1 VPIERSPSGIPGLD
15 DLIGGGL
22 PVPSI
27 ILVAGEPG
35 TGKTTL
41 AVQSLF
47 DVAKRGGTG
56 IYLSAISEPPWV
68 VQSFL
73 SSYGFYD
80 ASLVDSN
87 KIIFAD
93 LGSYLVYEPENFLQ
107 RLQEVVETYAPARLV
122 IDPITP
128 IAEILRRKNINDRE
142 FLHNLFAYLKTL
154 SCTTMITGEETY
166 EDIPGSLEAYMVD
179 GIIVMSYPEDEGV
192 RRKYIEVLKLR
203 GTNHATG
210 RQLLDIT
217 SDGIT
222 IQAGLR

>member
-1 VPIERSPSGIPGLD
+1 VPLERVASGIPGLD
-15 DLIGGGL
+15 ELLGGGF
-22 PVPSI
+22 PVPST

-41 AVQSLF
+41 GVQGLF
-47 DVAKRGGTG
+47 DVARHDGVG
-56 IYLSAISEPPWV
+56 IYLTAVSEPPWV

-73 SSYGFYD
+73 SNYSFYD
-80 ASLVDSN
+80 AGLVDSN
-87 KIIFAD
+87 RVIFAD
-93 LGSYLVYEPENFLQ
+93 MGSYLVYEPENFLG
-107 RLQEVVETYAPARLV
+107 RLEEVVETYSPDRLV

-128 IAEILRRKNINDRE
+128 IKDILARKNINDRE

-154 SCTTMITGEETY
+154 SCTTIVTGEETY

-179 GIIVMSYPEDEGV
+179 GIIVMSYPEQEGV

-203 GTNHATG
+203 GTNHITG

-217 SDGIT
+217 SEGIT
-222 IQAGLR
+222 VQAGLR